1 MSAVKVSKSK
11 KEVES
16 KVSAKNEPTPPPV
29 ETKPEPVEP
38 VDNEVEEIEE
48 SKKVTFDELMETMQE
63 RYKELRQ
70 QTLAFGAMLV
80 QVRRAHN
87 QSLRQQSAKKKTR
100 KAVVDSGILKPVPI
114 PSEARAFLGDV
125 GVAIPESNLMRRT
138 ELSGAIYNYI
148 KANNLYKVHPT
159 KENDFDR
166 KVIIPDAKLRKLFS
180 LKADQTLDFS
190 SINVNLAQIYRRAR
204 ELLEAS
210 NGSASAPAPAP
221 APAVAATPA
230 KKGKVAGSSA

>member
-1 MSAVKVSKSK
+1 
-11 KEVES
+11 
-16 KVSAKNEPTPPPV
+16 
-29 ETKPEPVEP
+29 
-38 VDNEVEEIEE
+38 
-48 SKKVTFDELMETMQE
+48 L
-63 RYKELRQ
+63 
-70 QTLAFGAMLV
+70 
-80 QVRRAHN
+80 
-87 QSLRQQSAKKKTR
+87 
-100 KAVVDSGILKPVPI
+100 
-114 PSEARAFLGDV
+114 LGDV
-125 GVAIPESNLMRRT
+125 GVAITESNLMRRT